1 MEAIEQFFSRIS
13 YGKVLKALSSL
24 FFVAGVALLLKGTM
38 VPELYLYGIGSLL
51 IGIALFSFGEIIV
64 TLKAILHRLD
74 NKL

>member
-24 FFVAGVALLLKGTM
+24 FFVSGVALLLKGTM
-38 VPELYLYGIGSLL
+38 VPELYPYGIGSLL
-51 IGIALFSFGEIIV
+51 IGIALFSIGEIIV